1 MTTTDQVLIIVL
13 SVLLSVFFALCIAVM
28 IMVLKLLGSVRQV
41 VAKAEEV
48 VDNVETA
55 AEVLKDTT
63 GRLAFFKLMRNIMKI
78 IQGKK

>member
-1 MTTTDQVLIIVL
+1 MTTTDQVLIIIL

-28 IMVLKLLGSVRQV
+28 IVVLKLLGSVRQV

-63 GRLAFFKLMRNIMKI
+63 GRLAFFKLIRNIMKI